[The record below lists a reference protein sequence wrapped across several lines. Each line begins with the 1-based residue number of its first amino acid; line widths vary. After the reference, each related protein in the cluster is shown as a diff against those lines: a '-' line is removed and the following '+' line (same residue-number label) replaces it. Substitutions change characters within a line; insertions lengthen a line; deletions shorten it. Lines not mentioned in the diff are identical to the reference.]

1 MIVNVGK
8 VIIMVASARR
18 SKESVVPAEDQLSS
32 VIVIA
37 LSVHYSPKIPKL
49 QMALT
54 YYGEV
59 VKKIST
65 LSAVKVVGHATYYL
79 KLLSFQ
85 EMVPQTVSTTPK

>member
-32 VIVIA
+32 VNVIA
-37 LSVHYSPKIPKL
+37 LSALLAKVTKL
-49 QMALT
+49 QMRHT
-54 YYGEV
+54 CYEEV
-59 VKKIST
+59 VNKISN
-65 LSAVKVVGHATYYL
+65 LSAIKVVGHATYYL

-85 EMVPQTVSTTPK
+85 AMVPQSVSATPK